1 MTFPRLFA
9 SKEFELINDAKKKK
23 DTKGTYRNSGVL
35 VVSSIEVIPAGQ
47 TSRNTVQIHPKKV
60 PPEVAKILGKL
71 THKDCI
77 K

>member
-35 VVSSIEVIPAGQ
+35 VVSSIEVIQ
-47 TSRNTVQIHPKKV
+47 TSRNTVQIHPRKV
-60 PPEVAKILGKL
+60 PPEVAKILDKL